1 MIPIKQ
7 LSKPA
12 LFQPRLLV
20 VAMALATAGPVLAAP
35 QDEEIARFTV
45 KEFLDDDPRQFAGF
59 DITKLPDNEFAVVW
73 AEYGT
78 ADSPGQIKLQR
89 LSRSGDLEGAEL
101 TIYTHTETTK
111 VPWRPVVEADAD
123 GNMVVAWGLVQR
135 GVTSVDCLAS
145 NNEMMA
151 KLVSMTDKIA
161 DLVID
166 MTETEKLCGIDVA
179 VDADG
184 DFALLWTAGT
194 DFRSLVLKVL
204 PYNKSGSA
212 VRQDPLLP
220 IDDSGV
226 AFLPGHLAMQDDGS
240 FLVTWSEAIAGG
252 KARRDYAIYG
262 QWYGPSGVPIGT
274 NVRMDGQVE
283 STLTSQLKPQ
293 LAAQGDQGY
302 WVTWVE
308 LEDPSV
314 VQQDSYLGAIRVTV
328 EGTQWMADR
337 SQGEHHQ
344 LSVYIPET
352 SSASLTSSIPSL
364 DVDSEG
370 NLLSAWVIN
379 PAYKDGVSSIS
390 EATIVGGD
398 GAAIDDSPFE
408 FSQLEQYNFAHFDL
422 YGSRVAMND
431 QAIAVLWSDRDTKK
445 IDAVIYE
452 GLVEPDPD
460 PDPGAGPNPQL
471 NSTSGGSLGWFSGL
485 MVLTLGLRRR
495 VRKGSLR

>member
-89 LSRSGDLEGAEL
+89 LSRNGDLEGAEL
-101 TIYTHTETTK
+101 TIYTHTETTT
-111 VPWRPVVEADAD
+111 VPWRPVVEADAE

-135 GVTSVDCLAS
+135 SFAGYLDCSMAS
-145 NNEMMA
+145 NGLMA
-151 KLVSMTDKIA
+151 RQVSLTDQIA
-161 DLVID
+161 DIVID
-166 MTETEKLCGIDVA
+166 VTETGRPCGIDVA

-184 DFALLWTAGT
+184 DFALLWATGT
-194 DFRSLVLKVL
+194 NDQSLVLKVL

-220 IDDSGV
+220 IDDSSV
-226 AFLPGHLAMQDDGS
+226 AFLPGHLVMQDDGS

-252 KARRDYAIYG
+252 KANLDYAIYG
-262 QWYGPSGVPIGT
+262 QWYGPSGVALGT

-283 STLTSQLKPQ
+283 GALTSQLKPQ

-302 WVTWVE
+302 WVAWVE
-308 LEDPSV
+308 LEDTTSV
-314 VQQDSYLGAIRVTV
+314 AGNNYGNPRRMTV
-328 EGTQWMADR
+328 EGQR
-337 SQGEHHQ
+337 
-344 LSVYIPET
+344 
-352 SSASLTSSIPSL
+352 
-364 DVDSEG
+364 
-370 NLLSAWVIN
+370 
-379 PAYKDGVSSIS
+379 
-390 EATIVGGD
+390 
-398 GAAIDDSPFE
+398 
-408 FSQLEQYNFAHFDL
+408 
-422 YGSRVAMND
+422 
-431 QAIAVLWSDRDTKK
+431 
-445 IDAVIYE
+445 
-452 GLVEPDPD
+452 
-460 PDPGAGPNPQL
+460 
-471 NSTSGGSLGWFSGL
+471 
-485 MVLTLGLRRR
+485 
-495 VRKGSLR
+495 